1 MDERNIAQLTSV
13 RFYAVSGAISARG
26 GYAIGTTDFIVDG
39 HRIVQEG
46 DSVFY
51 PDVTEAS
58 VLNDHSTGIE
68 LGDKCLTA
76 ACTGT
81 MLSNGDELIRAGQKR
96 MALFS
101 YSNNSVSCGYIDSE
115 EEYQALLEKGLIH
128 E

>member
-1 MDERNIAQLTSV
+1 MDEHNIAQLTSV
-13 RFYAVSGAISARG
+13 HFYAVSGAISARG
-26 GYAIGTTDFIVDG
+26 GQAAGTTDFIVDG

-46 DSVFY
+46 DSVSY
-51 PDVTEAS
+51 PDGKEAT
-58 VLNDHSTGIE
+58 VLKDRSTGIE

-96 MALFS
+96 MALFL
-101 YSNNSVSCGYIDSE
+101 YSNNRVSCGYIDSE